1 MPEKG
6 MELTME
12 RDSIN
17 RLNDLIDKIPV
28 TDDNKEEIKEIK
40 QMLSEGEFKQALERM
55 KKFTYQ
61 SENKEKEEKRK
72 KKRKK
77 KKMNILEN

>member
-55 KKFTYQ
+55 KNLTYQ
-61 SENKEKEEKRK
+61 SER
-72 KKRKK
+72 KKRK
-77 KKMNILEN
+77 

>member
-1 MPEKG
+1 

-55 KKFTYQ
+55 KNLTYQ
-61 SENKEKEEKRK
+61 SENKEKE

-77 KKMNILEN
+77 KKEKKKMNI

>member
-1 MPEKG
+1 

-40 QMLSEGEFKQALERM
+40 QMHFR
-55 KKFTYQ
+55 
-61 SENKEKEEKRK
+61 R
-72 KKRKK
+72 
-77 KKMNILEN
+77 